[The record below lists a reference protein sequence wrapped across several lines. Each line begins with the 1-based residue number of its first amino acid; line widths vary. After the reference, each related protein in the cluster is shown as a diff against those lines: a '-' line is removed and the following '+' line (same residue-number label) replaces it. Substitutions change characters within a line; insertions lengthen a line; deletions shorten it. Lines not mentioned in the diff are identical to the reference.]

1 MLHHYPTVFRPIIPS
16 LISSHF
22 DVPVPPCKQVGD
34 PKQLPA
40 TVLSQQASRFNFER
54 SLFERMQ
61 TAGYPVTLLSTQV
74 RPGQAGAA
82 PCHSAGWTDADASVR
97 TESVCTVVAAK
108 PSSIDEFH
116 LMSVD

>member
-1 MLHHYPTVFRPIIPS
+1 MVAT
-16 LISSHF
+16 
-22 DVPVPPCKQVGD
+22 CEQVGD

-74 RPGQAGAA
+74 SNGHCQW
-82 PCHSAGWTDADASVR
+82 AGWCR
-97 TESVCTVVAAK
+97 TMPYHALPCLPQV
-108 PSSIDEFH
+108 
-116 LMSVD
+116 LMPQFV